1 MMIRKRLFILIMAFC
16 VSVPLVLAQK
26 ALRFSSKETVA
37 AEDFKPFDFS
47 QFFNHLDIAATLGT
61 TGIGVDLATPLGE
74 YVQLRAGFSI
84 VPRFEYNSSFR
95 VQVGDQLDYK
105 YDEHGNR
112 LETKF
117 DKLSG
122 YLKEIV
128 GFEVDD
134 EVDMIC
140 KPTYFN
146 YKLLFDVFP
155 FPDKRWHVTA
165 GVFAGPS
172 EIARAYNVTEEMST
186 LLSVNIWNNMYDK
199 IMNYKPIYGDNYFPP
214 ELENKLY
221 DVFDKY
227 GKMAFHA
234 GDFVKDFEDAK
245 GNKHKKGEPYMMV
258 PDEKV
263 GTVTA
268 VVRTNRFKPYV
279 GFGFGGAITKDKMTQ
294 LSFDAGV
301 MFWGGTPSVI
311 THEGVDLTHDVENV
325 NGKLGRYVDTAK
337 FFKVFPLLEVRI
349 SRRIF

>member
-1 MMIRKRLFILIMAFC
+1 MAFC
-16 VSVPLVLAQK
+16 VSMPLVLAQK

-37 AEDFKPFDFS
+37 AADFKPFDFS

-61 TGIGVDLATPLGE
+61 TGIGVDLATPLGK

-134 EVDMIC
+134 EVEMIC

-172 EIARAYNVTEEMST
+172 EVARAYNVTEEMST
-186 LLSVNIWNNMYDK
+186 LLSVNIWNKIYDK
-199 IMNYKPIYGDNYFPP
+199 IVNFEPIYNNVYLDPSIEEKFLSNGR
-214 ELENKLY
+214 
-221 DVFDKY
+221 
-227 GKMAFHA
+227 MAFHA
-234 GDFVKDFEDAK
+234 GDFVKDFED
-245 GNKHKKGEPYMMV
+245 KHKKGEPYMMV
-258 PDEKV
+258 PDAKV

-268 VVRTNRFKPYV
+268 VVKTNRFKPYV
-279 GFGFGGAITKDKMTQ
+279 GFGFGGAITKDKLTL

-325 NGKLGRYVDTAK
+325 KGKLGRYVDTAK